1 MGQKVKFV
9 SPEGR
14 AKYPWLN
21 KPDTQFDSNGVF
33 KTSLII
39 EDSKA
44 FVKQL
49 NDIAKE
55 EFGAKAK
62 IKLPYDTDEETN
74 ETFIKVKSKYQPKFY
89 DSTGQILT
97 GNQVPNL
104 WGGSVIKV
112 GGFITTYQVSGQKGI
127 SLQLTKVQIIDP
139 VTSGDDSGFDNVEG
153 GFVAAATEEDSFDD
167 VPTET
172 VAQGQAEEADRF

>member
-1 MGQKVKFV
+1 M

-104 WGGSVIKV
+104 WGGSVMKV

>member
-1 MGQKVKFV
+1 M
-9 SPEGR
+9 
-14 AKYPWLN
+14 
-21 KPDTQFDSNGVF
+21 
-33 KTSLII
+33 
-39 EDSKA
+39 
-44 FVKQL
+44 
-49 NDIAKE
+49 
-55 EFGAKAK
+55 
-62 IKLPYDTDEETN
+62 
-74 ETFIKVKSKYQPKFY
+74 
-89 DSTGQILT
+89 
-97 GNQVPNL
+97 
-104 WGGSVIKV
+104 KV

>member
-1 MGQKVKFV
+1 VGQKVKFV

>member
-1 MGQKVKFV
+1 M

-62 IKLPYDTDEETN
+62 TKLPYDTDEETGS
-74 ETFIKVKSKYQPKFY
+74 TFIKVKSKYQPKFY

-104 WGGSVIKV
+104 WGGSVMKV